1 MSAEVPADL
10 TAATDLLAV
19 VRLLVDD
26 PKEARVDAVAQG
38 PDQLLEIR
46 VQSADRGKI
55 IGRRGRTI
63 EALRVLTDIRGE
75 REGQSYEVEVS
86 DD

>member
-1 MSAEVPADL
+1 MDA
-10 TAATDLLAV
+10 TAAADLLAV

-46 VQSADRGKI
+46 VQSDDRGKI

-75 REGQSYEVEVS
+75 REGQSYEVEVL

>member
-1 MSAEVPADL
+1 L
-10 TAATDLLAV
+10 TAAADLLAV

-26 PKEARVDAVAQG
+26 AKEARVEAREQG
-38 PDQLLEIR
+38 TDQLLEIH
-46 VQSADRGKI
+46 VPGADRGKV

-75 REGQSYEVEVS
+75 REGQSYEVEVL
-86 DD
+86 DG

>member
-1 MSAEVPADL
+1 MSA
-10 TAATDLLAV
+10 TTDLLAV
-19 VRLLVDD
+19 VRLLVDE
-26 PKEARVDAVAQG
+26 PKEARVDVSVQG
-38 PDQLLEIR
+38 QDQILEIR

-63 EALRVLTDIRGE
+63 EALRALADVRGD
-75 REGQSYEVEVS
+75 REGLSYEVEVL

>member
-1 MSAEVPADL
+1 MTSAAD
-10 TAATDLLAV
+10 DLVHV

-26 PKEARVDAVAQG
+26 PKAVEVEVA
-38 PDQLLEIR
+38 EIGDETELR
-46 VQSADRGKI
+46 LTVAENDRGKV

-63 EALRVLTDIRGE
+63 DALRGLAEVRGE
-75 REGQSYEVEVS
+75 RDERAYAVELP

>member
-1 MSAEVPADL
+1 MPADPN
-10 TAATDLLAV
+10 AAADLLAV

-26 PKEARVDAVAQG
+26 AKEARVDAVAQG

-63 EALRVLTDIRGE
+63 EALRVLADIRGE
-75 REGQSYEVEVS
+75 REGQSYEVEVL

>member
-1 MSAEVPADL
+1 MPPPL
-10 TAATDLLAV
+10 NTAADLLAV

-26 PKEARVDAVAQG
+26 PKEARVEAVEQG

-46 VQSADRGKI
+46 VPSADRGKI

-63 EALRVLTDIRGE
+63 EALRALTDIRGE
-75 REGQSYEVEVS
+75 REGQSYEVEVL

>member
-1 MSAEVPADL
+1 MT
-10 TAATDLLAV
+10 TAADLLAV

-55 IGRRGRTI
+55 IGRRGPTI

-75 REGQSYEVEVS
+75 REGQSYEVEVL

>member
-1 MSAEVPADL
+1 MT
-10 TAATDLLAV
+10 TAADLLAV
-19 VRLLVDD
+19 VRLLVDE
-26 PKEARVDAVAQG
+26 PKAARVDVAAQG
-38 PDQLLEIR
+38 TDQLLEIR
-46 VQSADRGKI
+46 VPDADRGKV

-63 EALRVLTDIRGE
+63 EALRALADIRGE

>member
-1 MSAEVPADL
+1 MPAAAT
-10 TAATDLLAV
+10 TAADLLAV

-26 PKEARVDAVAQG
+26 PKEASVEAVAQG
-38 PDQLLEIR
+38 SDLLLEIR
-46 VQSADRGKI
+46 VSGSERGKI

>member
-1 MSAEVPADL
+1 MPAAAT
-10 TAATDLLAV
+10 TAADLLAV

-26 PKEARVDAVAQG
+26 PKEASVEAVAQG
-38 PDQLLEIR
+38 PDLLLEIR
-46 VQSADRGKI
+46 VSGSERGKI

>member
-1 MSAEVPADL
+1 MPADPN
-10 TAATDLLAV
+10 AAADLLAV

-26 PKEARVDAVAQG
+26 AKEARVEQRAQG

-75 REGQSYEVEVS
+75 REGQSYEVEVL

>member
-1 MSAEVPADL
+1 VPVEPPAEV
-10 TAATDLLAV
+10 TIAADLLAV
-19 VRLLVDD
+19 VRLLVDE
-26 PKEARVDAVAQG
+26 PKEARVEVAAQG
-38 PDQLLEIR
+38 ADQILEIR

-63 EALRVLTDIRGE
+63 EALRALADIRGE
-75 REGQSYEVEVS
+75 REGQSYEVEVL

>member
-1 MSAEVPADL
+1 MPADPN
-10 TAATDLLAV
+10 AAADLLAV

-26 PKEARVDAVAQG
+26 AKEARVDAVAQG

-75 REGQSYEVEVS
+75 REGQSYEVEVL